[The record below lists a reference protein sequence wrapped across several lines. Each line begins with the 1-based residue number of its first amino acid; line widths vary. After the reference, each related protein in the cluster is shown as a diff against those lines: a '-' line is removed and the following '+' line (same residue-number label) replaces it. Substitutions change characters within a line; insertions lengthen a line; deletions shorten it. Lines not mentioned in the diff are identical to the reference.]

1 MGHVHQIFP
10 SVIGRISGMNS
21 REIGRMRARQ
31 SLMKIGNI
39 LSNVKMVVNMEE
51 VKREKKKMMVLLLEM
66 LLKRKKKRRGKKKR
80 KCCAEC
86 WRSCHD
92 GDYARCRRGP
102 SIDCLICSLDNK
114 SALYWIGSG
123 TLLFDTYFTP

>member
-39 LSNVKMVVNMEE
+39 LSNVKMVVKMGVNMEE

-66 LLKRKKKRRGKKKR
+66 LLKRKKKKMLVLLMKRKKKNN
-80 KCCAEC
+80 A
-86 WRSCHD
+86 
-92 GDYARCRRGP
+92 AP
-102 SIDCLICSLDNK
+102 SAGGLVMMATMQGVVG
-114 SALYWIGSG
+114 AL
-123 TLLFDTYFTP
+123 

>member
-1 MGHVHQIFP
+1 MGQIFP

-39 LSNVKMVVNMEE
+39 LSNVKMVVKMVVNMEE
-51 VKREKKKMMVLLLEM
+51 VKREKKKVMVLLLEM
-66 LLKRKKKRRGKKKR
+66 LLKKKKKKEVKK

-102 SIDCLICSLDNK
+102 SIDCLICSLDK
-114 SALYWIGSG
+114 KW
-123 TLLFDTYFTP
+123 YFTFRYLFYLFFSRK

>member
-1 MGHVHQIFP
+1 MG

-39 LSNVKMVVNMEE
+39 LSNVKMVVKMVVNMEE

-66 LLKRKKKRRGKKKR
+66 LLKRKKKKDAGITNEEEKKKDAGITNEEV
-80 KCCAEC
+80 KKKDNA
-86 WRSCHD
+86 
-92 GDYARCRRGP
+92 AP
-102 SIDCLICSLDNK
+102 SAGGLVMM
-114 SALYWIGSG
+114 ATMQG
-123 TLLFDTYFTP
+123 